1 MVATDVKST
10 IHEMIDKIDD
20 SEYLIDIYDSLS
32 SFLNEKDDILNEL
45 SEYQKKRI
53 PESLLEVQNGKF
65 TTNEQM
71 EDLTRSILYEIPKT
85 SQQIFPQI

>member
-1 MVATDVKST
+1 MVAAEVKST
-10 IHEMIDKIDD
+10 IHEMIDKIED

-32 SFLNEKDDILNEL
+32 AFLNEKGDILDDL

-71 EDLTRSILYEIPKT
+71 KEEVKKWLMK
-85 SQQIFPQI
+85 

>member
-71 EDLTRSILYEIPKT
+71 KDLTRSILYEIPKT
-85 SQQIFPQI
+85 II

>member
-1 MVATDVKST
+1 MVATEVKST

-32 SFLNEKDDILNEL
+32 SFLNEKGDILDEL

-71 EDLTRSILYEIPKT
+71 KEEVKKWLTK
-85 SQQIFPQI
+85 

>member
-1 MVATDVKST
+1 MVATEVKST

-32 SFLNEKDDILNEL
+32 SFLNQKTDIYNEL

-53 PESLLEVQNGKF
+53 PESLLEVRNGKF

-71 EDLTRSILYEIPKT
+71 KEEVTKWLTK
-85 SQQIFPQI
+85 

>member
-1 MVATDVKST
+1 MVATEVKST

-32 SFLNEKDDILNEL
+32 SFLNQKTDIYNEL

-53 PESLLEVQNGKF
+53 PESLLEVRNGKF

-71 EDLTRSILYEIPKT
+71 KEEVKKWLTK
-85 SQQIFPQI
+85 

>member
-1 MVATDVKST
+1 MVATEVKST
-10 IHEMIDKIDD
+10 IHEMIDKIED

-32 SFLNEKDDILNEL
+32 SFLNQKTDILDEL

-53 PESLLEVQNGKF
+53 PESLLEVRNGKF

-71 EDLTRSILYEIPKT
+71 KEEVKKWLTK
-85 SQQIFPQI
+85 

>member
-1 MVATDVKST
+1 MVATEVKST

-32 SFLNEKDDILNEL
+32 SFLNQKTDIYNEL

-53 PESLLEVQNGKF
+53 PESLLEVQNGTF

-71 EDLTRSILYEIPKT
+71 KEEVKKWLTK
-85 SQQIFPQI
+85 